1 MKNEITPVTMDK
13 FSKESSRINLKGK
26 RIPNA
31 DEATQSARLLVE
43 IAEKLQNLAA
53 LSKAHNI
60 KMTEVAYKD
69 RLGFTV
75 NYSNVLDELQS
86 FSPITPFD
94 KRGNRTH
101 DNFGSKIQEKD
112 VEINGKKFCLEFTNC
127 FCYLSQYAS

>member
-1 MKNEITPVTMDK
+1 MKNEITPITMDK

-31 DEATQSARLLVE
+31 DEAAQAARLLVE
-43 IAEKLQNLAA
+43 IAEKLQNLAT
-53 LSKAHNI
+53 LSKAHNL
-60 KMTEVAYKD
+60 KMTKVAYKD

-75 NYSNVLDELQS
+75 DYNNVLCELQS
-86 FSPITPFD
+86 FSPIVPFD

-112 VEINGKKFCLEFTNC
+112 VEINGKKFLLEFTDH
-127 FCYLSQYAS
+127 FSYLS